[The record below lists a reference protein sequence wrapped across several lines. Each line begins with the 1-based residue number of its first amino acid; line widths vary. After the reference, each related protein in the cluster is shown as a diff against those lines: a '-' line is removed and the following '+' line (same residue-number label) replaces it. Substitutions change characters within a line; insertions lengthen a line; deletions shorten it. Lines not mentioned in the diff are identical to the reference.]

1 MDETQKWTLITAIVG
16 AAAWIPPV
24 FSLVKDWVTKPRL
37 TVETSSQCEVG
48 FTELGPILNIK
59 MAITVDKWDVFID
72 CIEFDLIHESGA
84 RHKFRWHEVVEVKGQ
99 VIIPGAPSQP
109 VMQESE
115 AIALKILPTDFKYF
129 QLRTRMQSHTEGF
142 KKYDQDLVRE
152 RRRLVN
158 NNQYDPY
165 VFYASKSVQDMQA
178 FMQSQM
184 AWKKGIYRMCVQV
197 HAHSKIE
204 VAVSDVEFSITDD
217 DIVLLHTNC
226 DNIPKLLK
234 NSCLAGTVNA
244 NQIQPIEWQWLNK
257 QLKKT

>member
-37 TVETSSQCEVG
+37 TVATSSQCEVG

-115 AIALKILPTDFKYF
+115 AIALKILPTDFK
-129 QLRTRMQSHTEGF
+129 H
-142 KKYDQDLVRE
+142 
-152 RRRLVN
+152 
-158 NNQYDPY
+158 